1 MFGKDI
7 FIDRE
12 DVKYYALTAGDI
24 IRCFVDTPPEGRP
37 QGVNPEIISKQS
49 GEGGVTN
56 SGYEP
61 AAKRARLNHHGAN
74 GGATGFGGGYNA
86 NNFNAS
92 GSHDSHN
99 TGQDS
104 NNSIDANSKSA
115 MEKQLDNLKML
126 IQWRDEGK
134 ITQEEYNQWHSKL
147 LISSG

>member
-24 IRCFVDTPPEGRP
+24 IRCFVDNPPEGRP

-49 GEGGVTN
+49 GDGGMAN
-56 SGYEP
+56 SGFEP
-61 AAKRARLNHHGAN
+61 AAKRARLNTN
-74 GGATGFGGGYNA
+74 GPNVNAAGFGNAFGGS
-86 NNFNAS
+86 NFN
-92 GSHDSHN
+92 GSHDSNN
-99 TGQDS
+99 TGQES
-104 NNSIDANSKSA
+104 NNSNDANSKSA

-134 ITQEEYNQWHSKL
+134 ITHEEYQSWHSKL